1 MPHAPPCP
9 KFVGNN
15 FRSFRFL
22 LPQQRHIG
30 DLFPW
35 RQASEAVK
43 IDDIGTIALRQNFK
57 VSRGI
62 TLQIFHSTPV
72 EYICITQGIHSGM
85 NEVRTVKRKHLCWG
99 QFGYRKL
106 LYGKPAF

>member
-1 MPHAPPCP
+1 M
-9 KFVGNN
+9 GNN

-43 IDDIGTIALRQNFK
+43 ILPIGTIALRENFK

-72 EYICITQGIHSGM
+72 KYICITQSVHGRM
-85 NEVRTVKRKHLCWG
+85 NEVRTVERKRLCWG